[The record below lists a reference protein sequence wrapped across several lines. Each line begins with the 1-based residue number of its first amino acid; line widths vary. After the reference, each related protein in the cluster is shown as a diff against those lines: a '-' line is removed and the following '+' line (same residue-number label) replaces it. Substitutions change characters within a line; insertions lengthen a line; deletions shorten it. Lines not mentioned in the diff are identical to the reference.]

1 MADIV
6 VRWAG
11 PGDAAAIARMLNALN
26 VYVGCEDGL
35 FSEAQVLDHFFGE
48 RRVVSVLLAEAEGRS
63 VGLATLIDFY
73 NSDRPTFSLWLNDLY
88 VEEAWRSSGAGRK
101 LMAAAAKEA
110 LARGGDSLWWGVL
123 DENRRQ
129 GRGAYPGTGR
139 GLAAPTRRRGLIRAP
154 SPPARRRR
162 RPGSRASGPGAG
174 AAGS

>member
-73 NSDRPTFSLWLNDLY
+73 NSDRATFSLWLNDLY

-101 LMAAAAKEA
+101 LMAAAAREA

-123 DENRRQ
+123 DENRRAIAFYD
-129 GRGAYPGTGR
+129 RLGATKDEAHILELEGASLR
-139 GLAAPTRRRGLIRAP
+139 QLAAEA
-154 SPPARRRR
+154 
-162 RPGSRASGPGAG
+162 
-174 AAGS
+174 

>member
-73 NSDRPTFSLWLNDLY
+73 NSDRATFSLWLNDLY

-123 DENRRQ
+123 DENRRAIAFYD
-129 GRGAYPGTGR
+129 RLGASKDEAHILELEEASLR
-139 GLAAPTRRRGLIRAP
+139 QLAAEA
-154 SPPARRRR
+154 
-162 RPGSRASGPGAG
+162 
-174 AAGS
+174 

>member
-63 VGLATLIDFY
+63 AGLATLIDFY
-73 NSDRPTFSLWLNDLY
+73 NSDRATFSLWLNDLY

-123 DENRRQ
+123 DENRRAIAFYD
-129 GRGAYPGTGR
+129 RLGATKDEAHILELEEASLR
-139 GLAAPTRRRGLIRAP
+139 QLAAEA
-154 SPPARRRR
+154 
-162 RPGSRASGPGAG
+162 
-174 AAGS
+174 

>member
-35 FSEAQVLDHFFGE
+35 FREAQVLDHFFGE

-73 NSDRPTFSLWLNDLY
+73 NSDRATFSLWLNDLY
-88 VEEAWRSSGAGRK
+88 VEEAWRSNGAGRK
-101 LMAAAAKEA
+101 LMAAAAKKA

-123 DENRRQ
+123 DENRRAIAFYD
-129 GRGAYPGTGR
+129 RLGATKDEAHILELEEASLR
-139 GLAAPTRRRGLIRAP
+139 QLAAEA
-154 SPPARRRR
+154 
-162 RPGSRASGPGAG
+162 
-174 AAGS
+174 

>member
-1 MADIV
+1 VADIV

-73 NSDRPTFSLWLNDLY
+73 NSDRATFSLWLNDLY

-123 DENRRQ
+123 DENRRAIAFYD
-129 GRGAYPGTGR
+129 RLGASKDEAHILELEEASLR
-139 GLAAPTRRRGLIRAP
+139 QLAAEA
-154 SPPARRRR
+154 
-162 RPGSRASGPGAG
+162 
-174 AAGS
+174 

>member
-73 NSDRPTFSLWLNDLY
+73 NSDRATFSLWLNDLY

-123 DENRRQ
+123 DENRRAIAFYD
-129 GRGAYPGTGR
+129 RLGATKDEAHILELEEASLR
-139 GLAAPTRRRGLIRAP
+139 QLAAEA
-154 SPPARRRR
+154 
-162 RPGSRASGPGAG
+162 
-174 AAGS
+174 